1 LSTNWRTAYG
11 GKYTV
16 TLIHGS
22 GVGPEL
28 MEHVKSAVRLE
39 IFSLSSFCF
48 DKIIE

>member
-28 MEHVKSAVRLE
+28 MEHVKSAIRLE
-39 IFSLSSFCF
+39 IYYFLKRFL
-48 DKIIE
+48 DKIIK